1 MTNNKTDVHT
11 ELGKI
16 ESRFGKISMK
26 LDVCKLSEIAKGS
39 VMIVDHARALK
50 ENGLIS
56 PTDYLKIIDRI
67 NEYID
72 VADKKCICNKR

>member
-1 MTNNKTDVHT
+1 MTNNKIDVHF

-26 LDVCKLSEIAKGS
+26 LDECKLSEIAKGS
-39 VMIVDHARALK
+39 VMITDHARALK
-50 ENGLIS
+50 ENDLIS
-56 PTDYLKIIDRI
+56 LTDYLKIIDRV

>member
-1 MTNNKTDVHT
+1 MNNKTDVKF

-16 ESRFGKISMK
+16 ESRFGKISME
-26 LDVCKLSEIAKGS
+26 LDTCKLSEIAKGS

-56 PTDYLKIIDRI
+56 PTDYLKIIDKV

-72 VADKKCICNKR
+72 DANIKCICKRK